1 MSTLVTP
8 AVDALSAAAGTFT
21 PDVTGNY
28 VVVASNSRVL
38 LRFANAAGSI
48 TTITFDDPTS
58 VTPEA
63 ATAFNPDV
71 AVAVPATTGVRV
83 VRLTADRVRRLRDPV
98 TGRINWTYSSVT
110 SLTAEAYVV

>member
-1 MSTLVTP
+1 MATQVTP
-8 AVDALSAAAGTFT
+8 LADALSAAAGTFT

-28 VVVASNSRVL
+28 VTVSASDRVL
-38 LRFANAAGSI
+38 LRFANTAGSI

-58 VTPEA
+58 VTPES

-83 VRLTADRVRRLRDPV
+83 IRLTGERVRRLRDPA

-110 SLTAEAYVV
+110 SLAAEAYAL